1 VRILNDYGL
10 VDSIGRLEI
19 RLDGVWGWIIN
30 LKIGTINGLETDD
43 EVAKVSCISMGY
55 LDGKVLPNCLT
66 EYRDYCGDIT

>member
-1 VRILNDYGL
+1 MVEKDVRILNDYGL

-19 RLDGVWGWIIN
+19 RLDGVW
-30 LKIGTINGLETDD
+30 GTINGLETDD